1 MAARRLVL
9 NRSRSPNY
17 SDAVYQIWPTMA
29 DGRRFSTPKRRLT
42 IEKGSFQDKKERYKG
57 QIEDHVFNH
66 SVSFS
71 VTVTRKPASY
81 GPCLPAR
88 RPSFVH
94 VMQAGLWYACNIYH
108 LSCVDLE
115 LKKVS
120 HMSSYY
126 AGAV

>member
-1 MAARRLVL
+1 
-9 NRSRSPNY
+9 
-17 SDAVYQIWPTMA
+17 MA

-66 SVSFS
+66 SVSYS

-81 GPCLPAR
+81 GPCLFPMLAR

-94 VMQAGLWYACNIYH
+94 VMQAGLWYGACH

-115 LKKVS
+115 LNEVS
-120 HMSSYY
+120 HISSYY

>member
-9 NRSRSPNY
+9 NRSRSPHY

-57 QIEDHVFNH
+57 QIEDRVFNH
-66 SVSFS
+66 SVSYS
-71 VTVTRKPASY
+71 VTITRKPASY

-94 VMQAGLWYACNIYH
+94 ARDAGRVMVWCMQH

-115 LKKVS
+115 LNKVS
-120 HMSSYY
+120 HMCSYY
-126 AGAV
+126 ARAV

>member
-1 MAARRLVL
+1 
-9 NRSRSPNY
+9 
-17 SDAVYQIWPTMA
+17 MA

-66 SVSFS
+66 SVSYS

-81 GPCLPAR
+81 GPCLFPMLAR

-94 VMQAGLWYACNIYH
+94 VMQAGLWYGACNIYH
-108 LSCVDLE
+108 V
-115 LKKVS
+115 
-120 HMSSYY
+120 
-126 AGAV
+126 

>member
-9 NRSRSPNY
+9 NRSRSPHY

-29 DGRRFSTPKRRLT
+29 DGRRFSTPKRRFT

-88 RPSFVH
+88 RPSFVP
-94 VMQAGLWYACNIYH
+94 VMQAGLWCLQH
-108 LSCVDLE
+108 LSCVGLE
-115 LKKVS
+115 FNKVS